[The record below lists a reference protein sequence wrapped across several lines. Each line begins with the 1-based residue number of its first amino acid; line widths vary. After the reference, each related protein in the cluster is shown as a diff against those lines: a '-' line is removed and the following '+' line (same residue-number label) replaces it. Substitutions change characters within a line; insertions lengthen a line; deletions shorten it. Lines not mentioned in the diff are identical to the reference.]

1 MATLTKDIRNIALVG
16 HSATGK
22 TLLADA
28 FLLNAGTINRL
39 GSVQEGTTTSD
50 YSQEE
55 IDRQIS
61 LRATLMHVNQGDV
74 KLNLLDTPGY
84 MDFSGELAAVSTV
97 VDSGLV
103 MVDATSNGIEVG
115 TELAWEAMEKQNVS
129 PFFAVS
135 MLDKEHT
142 HFDEIVSTL
151 QSRFGDRVLPT
162 QFPINEGPAFHAIVD
177 VLKKKMLNF
186 DDKGKYTEE
195 DIPAEHQARVDEL
208 FEKLVE
214 LVAESDDALLEKYF
228 EEGELSEEEIRN
240 GLKNAV
246 VSRTIYPL
254 VCVSSQKN
262 IGVTRL
268 AEILAD
274 LAPAPAAEV
283 KGKKAGTQEELVR
296 KADASEPT
304 SLFIYK
310 SVYEQHVGEMSFFKV
325 MSGSL
330 KPGMDLKNSQT
341 NTTERFGAVFT
352 MNGKN
357 RVEVDELQAG
367 DIGTAVKLK
376 DTHTCNTL
384 CDAKSMIEYDAI
396 KFPDPII
403 RVAVE
408 ASAKG
413 DDEKIGVGLTQVRAE
428 DPSFY
433 YEVDP
438 ELKQTIVSGQG
449 ETHLEVCLKKIEDRY
464 HIQINQVEPKIPY
477 RETIRKQALGHYR
490 HKKQSGGAGQFGEV
504 YLRLEPKERG
514 EGIEFVSELVGMN
527 VDRSFVP
534 SVEKGINQATVEG
547 PLTGSKVIDIKVAF
561 YDGKQHPVD
570 SKDIA
575 FQIAGRGAF
584 RDAFEKA
591 DPILLEPIYEM
602 EVKVPEEYMG
612 DVMGDVSSRRGKV
625 LGMDSDGHNQII
637 KASVP
642 LSNLYKYANTL
653 RSISQGRGQYRRK
666 FSHYEYVPKDIQDKV
681 VAAHKAEKEE
691 A

>member
-39 GSVQEGTTTSD
+39 GSIQEGTTTSD

-61 LRATLMHVNQGDV
+61 LRASLMHVDQNGV

-84 MDFSGELAAVSTV
+84 IDFSGELIAVSHIVDAAVLTI
-97 VDSGLV
+97 
-103 MVDATSNGIEVG
+103 DATSNGIEVG
-115 TELAWEAMEKQNVS
+115 TELAWEALENNNVS

-142 HFDEIVSTL
+142 HFDEIISTL
-151 QSRFGDRVLPT
+151 QNRFGDHVFPI
-162 QFPINEGPAFHAIVD
+162 QFPINEGPALHSLVD
-177 VLKKKMLNF
+177 ILKKKVLNF
-186 DDKGKYTEE
+186 DASGAYTEE
-195 DIPAEHQARVDEL
+195 DIPTEHQARVDEL
-208 FEKLVE
+208 SEKLVE
-214 LVAESDDALLEKYF
+214 LVAESDDVLLEKYF
-228 EEGELSEEEIRN
+228 DEGKLSEEELAK
-240 GLKNAV
+240 GLKDGIA
-246 VSRTIYPL
+246 SRTLFPL
-254 VCVSSQKN
+254 VCVSTMKN
-262 IGVTRL
+262 VGISRL

-274 LAPAPAAEV
+274 LAPAPASEV
-283 KGKKAGTQEELVR
+283 KALNASTTDEVIR
-296 KADASEPT
+296 KVDASEPT

-310 SVYEQHVGEMSFFKV
+310 SVYEQHIGETTFFKV
-325 MSGSL
+325 MSGTL
-330 KPGMDLKNSQT
+330 KPGQDLKNVQT
-341 NTTERFGAVFT
+341 NATERFGSVFT

-357 RVEVDELQAG
+357 RVELDELQAG

-376 DTHTCNTL
+376 DTHTCNSL
-384 CDAKSMIEYDAI
+384 CDSKSMVEYNAI
-396 KFPDPII
+396 KFPNPII
-403 RVAVE
+403 RVAVK

-449 ETHLEVCLKKIEDRY
+449 ETHLDVCLKKIEDRY
-464 HIQINQVEPKIPY
+464 HIKILQIEPKIPY
-477 RETIRKQALGHYR
+477 RETIRKTAKGHYR

-504 YLRLEPKERG
+504 YLRIEPKPRG
-514 EGIEFVSELVGMN
+514 EGIEFKSELVGMN
-527 VDRSFVP
+527 VDRSFIP
-534 SVEKGINQATVEG
+534 SVEKGVNQATVEG
-547 PLTGSKVIDIKVAF
+547 PLTSSKVIDIKIAF

-584 RDAFEKA
+584 REAFATA
-591 DPILLEPIYEM
+591 DPILLEPIYEI
-602 EVKVPEEYMG
+602 EIKIPEDYMG

-625 LGMDSDGHNQII
+625 LGMDSDGHNQMI

-642 LSNLYKYANTL
+642 LVNLYKYANTL

-666 FSHYEYVPKDIQDKV
+666 FSHYEYVPKEIQDKV
-681 VAAHKAEKEE
+681 VAEHQKEKEE